1 MVNTYNQRNQ
11 YTPSPVAASG
21 NSSKYPF
28 LGLNMTYEHQRKC
41 RMQDAIDDY
50 LNDEEIDA
58 RRAYEDMLACVDDVI
73 NYLKKCMTSHFKLK
87 SLLLE
92 ITEISSESE
101 WKNGNHLSCSMLL
114 VAGGRTK
121 RAKIISDTTSCIRI
135 NRPVA
140 NRVIIRGNP

>member
-1 MVNTYNQRNQ
+1 MEQDSVSSPGHGEYPQPAAQ

-28 LGLNMTYEHQRKC
+28 LGPDMTYEHQRKC

-73 NYLKKCMTSHFKLK
+73 NYHKKMHDRAAKLK
-87 SLLLE
+87 SLLL
-92 ITEISSESE
+92 
-101 WKNGNHLSCSMLL
+101 GDRDLF
-114 VAGGRTK
+114 
-121 RAKIISDTTSCIRI
+121 
-135 NRPVA
+135 
-140 NRVIIRGNP
+140 